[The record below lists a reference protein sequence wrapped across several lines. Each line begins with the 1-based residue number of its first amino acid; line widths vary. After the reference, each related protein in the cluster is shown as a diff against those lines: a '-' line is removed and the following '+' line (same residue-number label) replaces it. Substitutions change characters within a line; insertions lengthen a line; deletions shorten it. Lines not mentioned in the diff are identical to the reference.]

1 MQDCKNLNFKQKNC
15 MIEGNAFEEQFK
27 LPEREGVELP
37 TDELERIA
45 GGDRHFIIPAC
56 PKCGSGNT
64 TEITSYEFECDDC
77 GYKWSR

>member
-1 MQDCKNLNFKQKNC
+1 MQDCKNLNFKQKNRI
-15 MIEGNAFEEQFK
+15 IEGNAFEEQFK
-27 LPEREGVELP
+27 LLEREGVELP
-37 TDELERIA
+37 TETLEGIA
-45 GGDRHFIIPAC
+45 GGERHFIIPAC